1 MTKERHHDRRKQ
13 VILLSRKEIPVM
25 QIVEHNGLSWY
36 AVNAVIK
43 RYLAEIASAP
53 KPAARGRG
61 RKAGS
66 GRLLSEAQ
74 EATLGKSSAASDR
87 NQGRGSLRCGTESAL
102 CNGSNLTATSSCRC
116 ATTARNLTRERFNTN
131 LKQAIYT
138 RVPVYTKAKLKV
150 AATAYMQLLEKL
162 SSRMQNR
169 VQKLFRDSRVK

>member
-53 KPAARGRG
+53 KPAARG

-116 ATTARNLTRERFNTN
+116 ATTARNLTRERFNTK
-131 LKQAIYT
+131 LKQAIYI
-138 RVPVYTKAKLKV
+138 RVPVYTKVKLKV
-150 AATAYMQLLEKL
+150 VATAYMQSLEKS

-169 VQKLFRDSRVK
+169 VQKLFRDARVK

>member
-1 MTKERHHDRRKQ
+1 
-13 VILLSRKEIPVM
+13 M
-25 QIVEHNGLSWY
+25 QIFEYSGLSWH
-36 AVNAVIK
+36 AVNAAIK
-43 RYLAEIASAP
+43 RYLAAIASAL
-53 KPAARGRG
+53 KPAALG

-74 EATLGKSSAASDR
+74 EATLRQIICGKR
-87 NQGRGSLRCGTESAL
+87 PEPGRGNLRCGTGSAL
-102 CNGSNLTATSSCRC
+102 CNGSNLTAPSSCRC

-150 AATAYMQLLEKL
+150 AATAYMQSLEKL

-169 VQKLFRDSRVK
+169 VQKLFRDARVK